1 MRIWKLEVLSGGLK
15 VKQSLHLFKFMARR
29 AERRE
34 WEKRQAVG
42 IYLVERYKFPDNIGT
57 GGRIDGISF
66 TTYVD
71 REDLGL

>member
-1 MRIWKLEVLSGGLK
+1 MTIWKFSVWYRDCK
-15 VKQSLHLFKFMARR
+15 IYQSLHLFKFMARR

-34 WEKRQAVG
+34 WEKRQALG
-42 IYLVERYKFPDNIGT
+42 IYLVERFKWPDNIGV
-57 GGRIDGISF
+57 GGRIDGITF

>member
-1 MRIWKLEVLSGGLK
+1 MLEVRSRGLK

-34 WEKRQAVG
+34 WEKRQALG
-42 IYLVERYKFPDNIGT
+42 IYLVERRKFPDNIGT
-57 GGRIDGISF
+57 GGGIDGITF